1 MNAVISTK
9 LAHAVHDEY
18 RSKTGHCLFRE
29 NVGVEATMQV
39 STPTEALHFCTMPS
53 SDSCT
58 PSRILSEENFEDGSL
73 TGWTNGRTTLDPT
86 FSHFLGRYGQE
97 DMGKYPRKTY
107 FIPMDAE
114 EVVLEY
120 DMYEIDSWDG
130 HRGDSATVYLDG
142 KRINLGTFRHRKREN
157 GRTGFAHG
165 VSFRLDSAP
174 LPTTSAFAHWED
186 EIHHVT
192 MRVPKSFYR
201 SDGELKVE
209 FRWSLNQGLID
220 ESIGFDNIKLT
231 AEFDCTGKSS
241 CARSIPSSIEDFQSG
256 VATGWTNGRTT
267 TPVTL
272 TRFLG
277 RYGKRDNGKFPKKT
291 YAVPKDADSIVLDYL
306 FYEIDSWD
314 DYHNDRLEVVIDGK
328 TVSLGKFDQNKSED
342 GRSGTHYGINFSIKS
357 MTPPSNIGKSH
368 YSDQIHHV
376 TMTIPNAFYES
387 DGKISVQFRM
397 VLNEDLNNESA
408 GFDNIRLTA
417 KYSCSGGANNCVPSK
432 TISYEDFEYGDPIGW
447 SNGRVEDTFVY
458 STFLGP
464 YGRDDKDKYPS
475 KTYAVSKDA
484 KEAVYEFDFYEM
496 NTWDNYENDSLQVK
510 VDHKIVNLG
519 TFDRRFSEDGRSGT
533 HDGIS
538 FSIKSEAISTK
549 YSNGNNGDQIHY
561 VTLRI
566 PKSYFQSDGKIK
578 IEFRPLLN
586 EGISNESAGFD
597 NIRLTPVFECD
608 R

>member
-1 MNAVISTK
+1 MCHCTTHFASPVGSFRLFHIRSYGFLPVAHHTDVPTALSFIDYCHSCGDEAVVRKKLLNAFYPQPSARASENIDSATYFESLLPDLNAVISTK

-39 STPTEALHFCTMPS
+39 STPTEALHFCTTPS

-174 LPTTSAFAHWED
+174 LPTTSAFGQWED

-241 CARSIPSSIEDFQSG
+241 CARSD
-256 VATGWTNGRTT
+256 
-267 TPVTL
+267 
-272 TRFLG
+272 
-277 RYGKRDNGKFPKKT
+277 
-291 YAVPKDADSIVLDYL
+291 
-306 FYEIDSWD
+306 
-314 DYHNDRLEVVIDGK
+314 
-328 TVSLGKFDQNKSED
+328 
-342 GRSGTHYGINFSIKS
+342 
-357 MTPPSNIGKSH
+357 
-368 YSDQIHHV
+368 
-376 TMTIPNAFYES
+376 
-387 DGKISVQFRM
+387 
-397 VLNEDLNNESA
+397 
-408 GFDNIRLTA
+408 
-417 KYSCSGGANNCVPSK
+417 
-432 TISYEDFEYGDPIGW
+432 
-447 SNGRVEDTFVY
+447 
-458 STFLGP
+458 
-464 YGRDDKDKYPS
+464 
-475 KTYAVSKDA
+475 
-484 KEAVYEFDFYEM
+484 
-496 NTWDNYENDSLQVK
+496 
-510 VDHKIVNLG
+510 
-519 TFDRRFSEDGRSGT
+519 
-533 HDGIS
+533 
-538 FSIKSEAISTK
+538 
-549 YSNGNNGDQIHY
+549 
-561 VTLRI
+561 
-566 PKSYFQSDGKIK
+566 
-578 IEFRPLLN
+578 
-586 EGISNESAGFD
+586 
-597 NIRLTPVFECD
+597 
-608 R
+608 